1 MTSPTLS
8 VCIVTY
14 ERAAFLQRCL
24 DALAAAPESVEEVVV
39 VDASRVAASPTS
51 AGIPLRYV
59 HAPELAG
66 HMTRSRN
73 RGLQSVRG
81 EVIAFLDDDVTVR
94 AGWGPALLHG
104 FAATGA
110 DAAVGRTCNGLPGE
124 EEYPREIGR
133 LLADGSLTDGFAAL
147 RSEPCEVDHG
157 IGANMAFTRQVLCEL
172 GGFRD
177 DYPGTA
183 LREDTDIFLR
193 VKQLGG
199 RSVFL
204 PDAVVDHRPAPH
216 VRGARFDTRYK
227 LYGRRNHFVLLARYE
242 GWRSRRLRRWI
253 GGEFG
258 GVRRVSGLRRRVER
272 LAVVVVGLAFGA
284 GAALRQARWNP
295 TPARRSGPAAAQLRR
310 ALSDPNRSAVSP

>member
-1 MTSPTLS
+1 MTSRTLS

-24 DALAAAPESVEEVVV
+24 DSLAAAPESVGEIVV
-39 VDASRVAASPTS
+39 VDASRVAASPVST
-51 AGIPLRYV
+51 GVPLHYV

-73 RGLQSVRG
+73 RGLLSVRG

-94 AGWGPALLHG
+94 AGWGPALLRG
-104 FAATGA
+104 FAASRA

-133 LLADGSLTDGFAAL
+133 ILPDGSLTAGFAAL
-147 RSEPCEVDHG
+147 RSEACEVDHG
-157 IGANMAFTRQVLCEL
+157 IGANMAFTREVLCEL

-193 VKQLGG
+193 VKQIGG

-204 PDAVVDHRPAPH
+204 PDAIVDHRPAPH
-216 VRGARFDTRYK
+216 VKGARFDTRYK
-227 LYGRRNHFVLLARYE
+227 LYGRRNHFVLLARFE
-242 GWRSRRLRRWI
+242 GWRGRRLRRWVGAEFAGI
-253 GGEFG
+253 GH
-258 GVRRVSGLRRRVER
+258 VTGLRRRVER
-272 LAVVVVGLAFGA
+272 LAVVAVGLAFGA

-295 TPARRSGPAAAQLRR
+295 TPARRSGRAADQLRR
-310 ALSDPNRSAVSP
+310 ALSDPNRSAVSR

>member
-8 VCIVTY
+8 VCIVTF

-73 RGLQSVRG
+73 RGLLSVRG

-110 DAAVGRTCNGLPGE
+110 DAAVGRTCNGLAGE

-157 IGANMAFTRQVLCEL
+157 IGANMAFTREVLCEL

-199 RSVFL
+199 RTVFL
-204 PDAVVDHRPAPH
+204 PDAIVDHRPAPH
-216 VRGARFDTRYK
+216 VKGARFDTRYK

-253 GGEFG
+253 GGQFR